1 MLLRK
6 KRPKKA
12 FLTLIVNY
20 RKIVQKN
27 KLCRPKQQQI
37 GCLMIYDFIYSLF
50 VLTEKLVFFNKQLQR
65 FII

>member
-20 RKIVQKN
+20 RKIGVF
-27 KLCRPKQQQI
+27 QQTVAKVYYIVKILIFLDMEDDGQI
-37 GCLMIYDFIYSLF
+37 P
-50 VLTEKLVFFNKQLQR
+50 LTDS
-65 FII
+65 